1 MKQMNRLGALSFRLT
16 EERAVRLRQYY
27 SLITAVSFLDTYEI
41 VEQVSDSLWSPT
53 GLMAPI
59 FDFVNQVWGREMLF
73 QLQPYSVALVVL
85 ALLVAAVGYRP
96 RLAFAVAAVFSLF
109 CFSLTVAARGVR
121 HPEAPMIVS
130 LFLASLAPWSS
141 PKDRFVDL
149 WTIHLQRAL
158 FVFVFA
164 ASGLQKI
171 WLSGAGWLEGDAL
184 KHHLLWAQLAYAH
197 MEPSALQ
204 LGLNQTLA
212 SLPDLVIK
220 VLGIGVVGAELL
232 LPFFLYVKR
241 VRAAA
246 LLLLLLMVVLFRFA
260 LFVPFNGIYV
270 LFVFWLGAFDRD
282 EAVGK

>member
-1 MKQMNRLGALSFRLT
+1 MNRLGTLSFRIT
-16 EERAVRLRQYY
+16 QERAVRLRQVY
-27 SLITAVSFLDTYEI
+27 SLITALSFLDAYE
-41 VEQVSDSLWSPT
+41 VVTKVSDSQWNPN

-59 FDFVNQVWGREMLF
+59 FDFVGRSWGREMLF

-85 ALLVAAVGYRP
+85 ALLVAAVGYKP

-109 CFSLTVAARGVR
+109 CFSLTVAARGLR

-130 LFLASLAPWSS
+130 LFLCALMPWSS
-141 PKDRFVDL
+141 QKERFVDL

-158 FVFVFA
+158 FVFVFV
-164 ASGLQKI
+164 ASGLQKV
-171 WLSGAGWLEGDAL
+171 WLSGAEWLGGDAL

-197 MEPSALQ
+197 TEPSAFQ
-204 LGLNQTLA
+204 LGFNQMLA
-212 SLPDLVIK
+212 GLPDLLIVF
-220 VLGIGVVGAELL
+220 LGGGVVVAELL

-241 VRAAA
+241 VRAGA
-246 LLLLLLMVVLFRFA
+246 LFLLLLMVVLFRFT

-282 EAVGK
+282 EAVGT